1 MKMGCI
7 FFIIRYWECLLLQA
21 FLSFFVQILP
31 NDVYNGEKY
40 RFPVLKS
47 PVATKFRKNKQVK
60 PLQLRLDA
68 IIMLDDILFITSSS

>member
-1 MKMGCI
+1 VGYI
-7 FFIIRYWECLLLQA
+7 
-21 FLSFFVQILP
+21 LSKTLIP
-31 NDVYNGEKY
+31 NKDNVYNGEKY

-68 IIMLDDILFITSSS
+68 IIMLDDILFIISSS